1 MLDGFEAE
9 RGQMQAEW
17 NRLEHTIRW
26 HVSRRDSRDTF
37 FAFLF
42 SFFPSPFFSFSKKLS
57 QPSRH
62 NVTDL

>member
-26 HVSRRDSRDTF
+26 YVSRRDSRDTF

-42 SFFPSPFFSFSKKLS
+42 SFFFLLLFLSQKKLS
-57 QPSRH
+57 QPSHH